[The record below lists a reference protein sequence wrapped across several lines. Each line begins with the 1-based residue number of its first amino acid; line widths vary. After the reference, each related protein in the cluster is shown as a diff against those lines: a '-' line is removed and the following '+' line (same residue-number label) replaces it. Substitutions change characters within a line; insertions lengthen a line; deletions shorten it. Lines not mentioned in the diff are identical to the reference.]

1 MSDQTS
7 VEPIVLTVEEA
18 ADLLRISRSSA
29 YALTR
34 RWRES
39 QGRAGLP
46 VVKIGGSL
54 RVPRA
59 ALLAMVAAA

>member
-1 MSDQTS
+1 MSEQMS

-18 ADLLRISRSSA
+18 ADLLRIGRSSA

-34 RWRES
+34 LWRES
-39 QGRAGLP
+39 EGRAGLP

-59 ALLAMVAAA
+59 ALLAMVTAA

>member
-1 MSDQTS
+1 MSEQTS
-7 VEPIVLTVEEA
+7 VECIVLTVEEA

-39 QGRAGLP
+39 EGRAGLP